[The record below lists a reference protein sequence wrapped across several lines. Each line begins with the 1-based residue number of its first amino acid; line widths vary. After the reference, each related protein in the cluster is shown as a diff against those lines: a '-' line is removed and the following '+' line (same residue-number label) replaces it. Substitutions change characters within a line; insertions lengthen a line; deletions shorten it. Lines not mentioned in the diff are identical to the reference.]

1 MVDHSS
7 DEQFTIEDII
17 REFGTG
23 AGLPQES
30 EPTPVT
36 PEPPAPPKPQPAP
49 PAAQKPQPAP
59 EPVEDEDDILDDLVR
74 EFGSES
80 ALLPE
85 KPKIVPE
92 VEPEEELI
100 PDEPEIPTREL
111 KRKPKR
117 QPKPKK
123 KAKPQISFAAAYRLT
138 ADKVKHVAKRVQE
151 PAKVRSAERIVRENE
166 RLEKTQALQLRICLV
181 VSVVNALLTIYNG
194 LGLHWIRGFDNLSAV
209 NLISL
214 VLLLIA
220 AGSAFSVLGAG
231 LSQFKRLQ
239 IGGEAMVSIIT
250 VAAIVEAFF
259 AIAAGRLCFA
269 SLASL
274 ELLCALWASQ
284 RRTQATYLGA
294 LMLMKSSSLAG
305 VKRVEKAWKGAP
317 AAVCAE
323 GDPTQYESML
333 EAEDPQTKL
342 MRIYAPI
349 ALALALL
356 LSVLGSILYKINFP
370 WLLIAMLLA
379 VTPLS
384 CCLSYALP
392 YSLLSSR
399 LAWKKAS
406 LCGWYGAKVL
416 ENCDALLVDDGQ
428 LFPGQALKLS
438 GVKVFG
444 SFESSRI
451 LRYAAAIL
459 GGIGSHVTDLL
470 EPYEDEDLPSVTEL
484 RTYDNGYS
492 GEIEGRTVLVGTL
505 EFLKQMGIDA
515 QTGSRL
521 RQALY
526 VSIGGELA
534 GLIALRYEAAKDVR
548 DCLRALSSPSAPTPV
563 LAGQDILLTKSMM
576 KAKFR
581 LGLERLVFTSMRER
595 AKLPEAVE
603 EDAQGALLA
612 QDDLSVYGAV
622 CMGAKALVTAVHTAL
637 VLSVIAGA
645 AGMLIVYILA
655 NSGCME
661 TVTCPQMFVYLAVWA
676 ASFAI
681 ACFSVLKS

>member
-1 MVDHSS
+1 MVDHSF

-23 AGLPQES
+23 VSLPK
-30 EPTPVT
+30 EPEAAPAA
-36 PEPPAPPKPQPAP
+36 PEPPAPPQLQPAP
-49 PAAQKPQPAP
+49 PPVVEEPKKKPAAAP
-59 EPVEDEDDILDDLVR
+59 VKDEDDILDDIVR
-74 EFGSES
+74 EFG
-80 ALLPE
+80 PE
-85 KPKIVPE
+85 RSSFPE
-92 VEPEEELI
+92 EPEEELI
-100 PDEPEIPTREL
+100 PDEPEMPTPEAP
-111 KRKPKR
+111 KRKPKK
-117 QPKPKK
+117 QMKPKKKK
-123 KAKPQISFAAAYRLT
+123 KAKPQISVAAAYQFV
-138 ADKVKHVAKRVQE
+138 AGKVEHAAKRVQE
-151 PAKVRSAERIVRENE
+151 PAKARSAERIVKENE
-166 RLEKTQALQLRICLV
+166 RGEKSQALQLRICLV
-181 VSVVNALLTIYNG
+181 VSVVNVLLTVYNG

-214 VLLLIA
+214 VLLLVA

-231 LSQFKRLQ
+231 LAQFKRLQ
-239 IGGEAMVSIIT
+239 IGGEALVSIIT
-250 VAAIVEAFF
+250 VAAIPEAIF
-259 AIAAGRLCFA
+259 AIAAGRLCFC

-284 RRTQATYLGA
+284 RQAQATYLGA
-294 LMLMKSSSLAG
+294 LMLMKSSELAG
-305 VKRVEKAWKGAP
+305 VKCVEKAWKGAP
-317 AAVCAE
+317 AAICAE
-323 GDPTQYESML
+323 GDPAQYETML
-333 EAEDPQTKL
+333 EAENPQTKL
-342 MRIYAPI
+342 MRIYAPV
-349 ALALALL
+349 ALAGALL
-356 LSVLGSILYKINFP
+356 LSVLGSALYKINFL
-370 WLLIAMLLA
+370 WLLMALLLA
-379 VTPLS
+379 ATPLS

-392 YSLLSSR
+392 YSLLSTR

-406 LCGWYGAKVL
+406 ICGWYGAKVL
-416 ENCDALLVDDGQ
+416 ENCDALLVDDAQ
-428 LFPGQALKLS
+428 LFPGQSLKLS

-459 GGIGSHVTDLL
+459 SGVGSHVTDLL
-470 EPYEDEDLPSVTEL
+470 VPYEDEALPSVTEL

-492 GEIEGRTVLVGTL
+492 GEIEGRTVMVGTL
-505 EFLKQMGIDA
+505 DFLKQMGVDA
-515 QTGSRL
+515 QTGSKL

-581 LGLERLVFTSMRER
+581 LGLERLVFTPMRER
-595 AKLPEAVE
+595 EKLRQAAE
-603 EDAQGALLA
+603 EDRQGALLA
-612 QDDLSVYGAV
+612 QDNLSVYGAV
-622 CMGAKALVTAVHTAL
+622 CMGAKALVTAVRAAL

-645 AGMLIVYILA
+645 AGLIIIYILA

-661 TVTCPQMFVYLAVWA
+661 TVTCPQMFVYLTVWA

-681 ACFSVLKS
+681 TCLSVLKS